1 MEQRFALVDDQISDK
16 ICIPKLTLVLH
27 IPTVNLAKV
36 FLFVPSICFFITSV
50 KSPKSQGSKFR
61 FKSYIFASSKENV
74 NFKLLS
80 LNVRG
85 IRSLEIRK
93 ALFIWLN
100 KQKAD
105 IIYLQETYSLQDIEN
120 IWRTQ
125 WSGKMFFAHGSNHSC
140 GVMTLIR
147 KDLDFE
153 DKSCLCDPVG
163 RFIILNAT
171 VQGVKYVFANIY
183 APNKVHDQCIYFK
196 ELQDRLDGII
206 SSPEQ
211 KVVMGGNFNVTF
223 DSNLDCSGGSPAQK
237 ESVKVLEEICLD
249 MDLVDVWRIRNPDIR
264 SFTWKQ
270 TKPLIQRQLDFWL
283 ISDICQDEVEQV
295 KIIPSIKSDHSAITL
310 LFNGIE
316 EQRHGLSHWKF
327 NSNLTKDEEY
337 LKLITDSVPVWIEE
351 FKDVNDKRVLWDLI
365 KYRIRQVSMRYS
377 KEKARLRR
385 VKILEIETSL
395 TFYQEKCS
403 ADPSTE
409 NFEQLEILKSKY
421 DAHFD
426 YLSKGA
432 IIRSRASWY
441 EKGEKNTKYF
451 LSLESHKKAKSCV
464 RKVFTKNGTL
474 SSDPKIIMNELE
486 DFYTG
491 LYDSEDNFPDYANLF
506 LRHSEI
512 PKLSPEKAATCE
524 GKLTV
529 EECLQSLQSFK
540 KTNHL
545 AMTDLL

>member
-1 MEQRFALVDDQISDK
+1 M
-16 ICIPKLTLVLH
+16 
-27 IPTVNLAKV
+27 
-36 FLFVPSICFFITSV
+36 
-50 KSPKSQGSKFR
+50 
-61 FKSYIFASSKENV
+61 
-74 NFKLLS
+74 
-80 LNVRG
+80 
-85 IRSLEIRK
+85 
-93 ALFIWLN
+93 
-100 KQKAD
+100 
-105 IIYLQETYSLQDIEN
+105 YS
-120 IWRTQ
+120 T
-125 WSGKMFFAHGSNHSC
+125 
-140 GVMTLIR
+140 
-147 KDLDFE
+147 
-153 DKSCLCDPVG
+153 
-163 RFIILNAT
+163 
-171 VQGVKYVFANIY
+171 
-183 APNKVHDQCIYFK
+183 VHDQCIYFK

-211 KVVMGGNFNVTF
+211 KVVMGDDFNVTF
-223 DSNLDCSGGSPAQK
+223 DCNLDCSGGSPAQK

-270 TKPLIQRQLDFWL
+270 TKLLIQRRLDFWL
-283 ISDICQDEVEQV
+283 ISDICQDEVDQV

-316 EQRHGLSHWKF
+316 EQRHGPSHWKF

-351 FKDVNDKRVLWDLI
+351 FKDVNDKRVLWDLV
-365 KYRIRQVSMRYS
+365 KYRTRQVSMRYS

-385 VKILEIETSL
+385 AKILEIETSL

-421 DAHFD
+421 NAHFN

-432 IIRSRASWY
+432 IIQSRASWY

-474 SSDPKIIMNELE
+474 SSDLKIIMNELE

-491 LYDSEDNFPDYANLF
+491 LYDSEDNLPDYANLF

-540 KTNHL
+540 ENKSPGNDGLTVEFYITFWGILGELLVESLNCAFDHGELSNSQKQAIITLIEKKGKHRRQISNWRPISLINLDTKIGSKAIARRLQEVIPDIVNHNQNAYVKGKSIFDAVRAIDDIL
-545 AMTDLL
+545 EFTEREKIQGLMVAIDFK

>member
-1 MEQRFALVDDQISDK
+1 
-16 ICIPKLTLVLH
+16 
-27 IPTVNLAKV
+27 
-36 FLFVPSICFFITSV
+36 
-50 KSPKSQGSKFR
+50 
-61 FKSYIFASSKENV
+61 
-74 NFKLLS
+74 
-80 LNVRG
+80 
-85 IRSLEIRK
+85 
-93 ALFIWLN
+93 
-100 KQKAD
+100 
-105 IIYLQETYSLQDIEN
+105 
-120 IWRTQ
+120 
-125 WSGKMFFAHGSNHSC
+125 MFFAHGSNHSC

-147 KDLDFE
+147 KDLYFE
-153 DKSCLCDPVG
+153 DESCLCDPVG

-196 ELQDRLDGII
+196 EIQDRLDGII

-211 KVVMGGNFNVTF
+211 KVVMGGDFNVTF
-223 DSNLDCSGGSPAQK
+223 DSNLDCSGGSPAQR
-237 ESVKVLEEICLD
+237 ESVKVLEQICLD

-270 TKPLIQRQLDFWL
+270 TKPLIQRRLDFWL

-316 EQRHGLSHWKF
+316 EQRHGPSHWKF

-365 KYRIRQVSMRYS
+365 KYRTRQVSMRYS

-385 VKILEIETSL
+385 LKILEIETSL

-491 LYDSEDNFPDYANLF
+491 LYDSEDNLPDYANLF

-524 GKLTV
+524 RKL
-529 EECLQSLQSFK
+529 
-540 KTNHL
+540 
-545 AMTDLL
+545 